1 MINAGRWLVT
11 LLYGLG
17 GGAQL
22 IVGMMYLGGWQK
34 PELERLT
41 VPLGSEELIAT
52 VAGVVS
58 ILVGGV
64 LVLTAWGIFTWRAWA
79 RVVAIV
85 LAVLNLLA
93 LIVLSFQAPLTIASI
108 LSGVLVVMMLAWL
121 FSSQTRERFLARA
134 SLP

>member
-22 IVGMMYLGGWQK
+22 IVGMMYLGGWQE

-41 VPLGSEELIAT
+41 VPPGSEELIAA

-58 ILVGGV
+58 ILVGLV
-64 LVLTAWGIFTWRAWA
+64 LGLTAWGIFTWRSWA
-79 RVVAIV
+79 RIVAIV
-85 LAVLNLLA
+85 LSVLNLLA
-93 LIVLSFQAPLTIASI
+93 LVVLSFQAPLTIAAI
-108 LSGVLVVMMLAWL
+108 ISGVLVVVMLAWL
-121 FSSQTRERFLARA
+121 FSSETRERFLART
-134 SLP
+134 SLQ